1 MTVAVKKQQ
10 NTSYKSLR
18 HDTKNYTSNMLG
30 KKKITEEESY
40 QLPVITAREGHD
52 RRTSIA

>member
-1 MTVAVKKQQ
+1 MTLKTIHQI
-10 NTSYKSLR
+10 YW
-18 HDTKNYTSNMLG
+18 G
-30 KKKITEEESY
+30 KKITEEESY

>member
-30 KKKITEEESY
+30 KKKKSLKKAINFQSL
-40 QLPVITAREGHD
+40 QLERVMIEGLQ
-52 RRTSIA
+52 

>member
-18 HDTKNYTSNMLG
+18 HDTKNYTSNILG

>member
-30 KKKITEEESY
+30 KKITEEESY
-40 QLPVITAREGHD
+40 QHPVITAREGHD